1 MDVNRLWWFGVREGV
16 GGGVGMRAVVNE
28 EGEGLVLLTNIWD
41 RHRLLAL
48 RALHTQQTT
57 YNKHNNDFPSRK
69 IVPSYINLL
78 KYYHRAKYA
87 TRRNNF

>member
-41 RHRLLAL
+41 
-48 RALHTQQTT
+48 
-57 YNKHNNDFPSRK
+57 
-69 IVPSYINLL
+69 
-78 KYYHRAKYA
+78 
-87 TRRNNF
+87 